1 MSTNRGCKAD
11 SQSPSAIS
19 KKALARLIL
28 NAAIEPLEARQLL
41 SGDLDLSFGGGDGF
55 AVQDFGGV
63 DNYGS
68 AAAVMDGSKILVTGT
83 YGNYG
88 DQDVIVSR
96 HNSDGSLD
104 TSFGTGGYAIA
115 DLGSGFDAAKAIA
128 VQSDGKIL
136 VAGYTDNS
144 ANGTDYDMAVVRF
157 NADGSL
163 DNSFGTGG
171 VVLVD
176 LDGSFDVGNSLAVQA
191 NGQIIV
197 GGTATMSDTF
207 NSVFAMARLN
217 ADGSLDVMFDG
228 DGKVTKDLSTDLD
241 YYFSASLAM
250 GLVGEQIVL
259 AGYATTDFVN
269 NDVALAWFNV
279 SDGSFDHAEHY
290 DWGRDD
296 DTATAMAVTSD
307 GKLVVAGYSH
317 DGMGVS
323 DFAVM
328 RLLADGSMDASFNGG
343 SVVRTSLSGGHDS
356 AHAVMVDV
364 FGNVIVAGKANGV
377 GEDFGLVRY
386 LSDGS
391 LDAGFGAN
399 GIVRV
404 NVVGTDDAA
413 YAVLQPVEGKLVV
426 VGTAASGG
434 YDAILVGL
442 IGPVSNVDP
451 VANPGGPYSVE
462 EGGHLLLSGAGSSDV
477 DGTIAKYE
485 WDFDFDGSS
494 FDVDAEGACV
504 EFARLDGPVTRT
516 VALRVTDDKGAVHVM
531 TTTVSVYNSAPVA
544 SMGGMDLVQKG
555 RQATFVGWISDF
567 ELDTHMVKWDF
578 GDGTVTE
585 WMSADA
591 DGALNVS
598 HAFDRKGTYTV
609 TLTVCDDDG
618 AHHSVSMV
626 VTVKAGH
633 VFYDAA
639 VSSLVL
645 EGTTES
651 DSVMVLRSSPGMME
665 IVMNGVSEGEYE
677 EQPLMIFGT
686 DGDDLIVVTSSS
698 KVMVYGGYGND
709 TIFGGMND
717 ATLYG
722 EAGNDHLFG
731 GLKKNL
737 LDGGDGNDHLK
748 IGAKN
753 SYGAVLL
760 GGAGNDV
767 LIGGAGDDV
776 LDGGEGNDKLK
787 GRKGMDMLNGG
798 MGKDHYAD
806 VKSGDMVEDA
816 DEMKKKAAPKKALKA
831 KAMRMKRAA

>member
-1 MSTNRGCKAD
+1 MSNKRGFKAD
-11 SQSPSAIS
+11 SQASSAIS
-19 KKALARLIL
+19 KKELARLIL
-28 NAAIEPLEARQLL
+28 NAAIEPLEPRQLL
-41 SGDLDLSFGGGDGF
+41 SGQLDLTFGGGDGV
-55 AVQDFGGV
+55 AMQDFGGV

-68 AAAVMDGSKILVTGT
+68 AAAVMDGSKILVTGS

-88 DQDVIVSR
+88 EQDVIVSR

-104 TSFGTGGYAIA
+104 TSFGGGGYAIV
-115 DLGSGFDAAKAIA
+115 DLGSGFDSAKAIA

-144 ANGTDYDMAVVRF
+144 ANGADYDMAVVRF
-157 NADGSL
+157 NSDGSL
-163 DNSFGTGG
+163 DNSFGSGG

-176 LDGSFDVGNSLAVQA
+176 FEAGFDIGNSLAVQA
-191 NGQIIV
+191 DGKIIV
-197 GGTATMSDTF
+197 GGSATMMDTF

-217 ADGSLDVMFDG
+217 ADGSLDSMLDG
-228 DGKVTKDLSTDLD
+228 DGKVTKDLSTDLN
-241 YYFSASLAM
+241 YYYSASLAI
-250 GLVGEQIVL
+250 GLVGDQVVL
-259 AGYATTDFVN
+259 AGYATDFVN
-269 NDVALAWFNV
+269 SDAALAWFNV
-279 SDGSFDHAEHY
+279 SDGSFDHATLY

-296 DTATAMAVTSD
+296 DAATAMAVTSD

-328 RLLADGSMDASFNGG
+328 RLLGDGSMDGSFNGG
-343 SVVRTSLSGGHDS
+343 SVVRASLSGGHDS
-356 AHAVMVDV
+356 AHAVSVDV
-364 FGNVIVAGKANGV
+364 LGNVIVAGKANGM

-391 LDAGFGAN
+391 LDAGFGAG

-404 NVVGTDDAA
+404 NVAGTDDTA
-413 YAVLQPVEGKLVV
+413 YAVLQPAEGKLVV
-426 VGTAASGG
+426 VGTAASSG
-434 YDAILVGL
+434 YDAVLVGL
-442 IGPVSNVDP
+442 VGPMSNVDP
-451 VANPGGPYSVE
+451 VANPGGPHSVE

-477 DGTIAKYE
+477 DGTIMKYE
-485 WDFDFDGSS
+485 WDFNYDGSS

-504 EFARLDGPVTRT
+504 EFHRLDGPVMRT

-544 SMGGMDLVQKG
+544 SMGGTELVQKG
-555 RQATFVGWISDF
+555 KQATFVGWIMDF

-578 GDGTVTE
+578 GDGTGTE
-585 WMSADA
+585 WMSAS
-591 DGALNVS
+591 DGSLNVS
-598 HAFDRKGTYTV
+598 HAFDRKGTYMV
-609 TLTVCDDDG
+609 TLTVKDDDG
-618 AHHSVSMV
+618 AMHSVTRM

-639 VSSLVL
+639 ASSLVL
-645 EGTTES
+645 EGTMAG
-651 DSVMVLRSSPGMME
+651 DSVMVLRSAPGMME

-677 EQPLMIFGT
+677 EQPLMVFGT

-698 KVMVYGGYGND
+698 KVRVYGGHGND

-737 LDGGDGNDHLK
+737 LDGGDGNDKLK
-748 IGAKN
+748 VAAKN
-753 SYGAVLL
+753 MYGAVLL

-767 LIGGAGDDV
+767 LIGGRGDDLLDGGDGKDKLHGRKGKDMLKGGAGDDHY
-776 LDGGEGNDKLK
+776 GN
-787 GRKGMDMLNGG
+787 
-798 MGKDHYAD
+798 
-806 VKSGDMVEDA
+806 VKSGDVVEDA
-816 DEMKKKAAPKKALKA
+816 DLAKKKLKAAPK
-831 KAMRMKRAA
+831 RAAKPAPKMKKAA